1 MLPMLSHA
9 NIWNA
14 IDKLAARN
22 GLSPSGLA
30 KKAGLD
36 STTFNKSKRT
46 TRDGKLRWPS
56 TESVSKILD
65 ATSTTVRDF
74 MVLLD
79 AHAGDKSVAGLIPM
93 ISLDNAASIENFE
106 PQGRPTGPTWDQVH
120 FPVITDPHV
129 FALEILGDEW
139 APIYRDGDIIIIS
152 PGASMRRGDRV
163 LLQQWEGG
171 LKIMELLRETVGATE
186 FRTLG
191 PDPHEERVLASEL
204 LWMSR
209 IIWASQ

>member
-1 MLPMLSHA
+1 MLSHA
-9 NIWNA
+9 NVWNA

-30 KKAGLD
+30 KKSGLD
-36 STTFNKSKRT
+36 ATTFNKSKRS
-46 TRDGKLRWPS
+46 TRNGKLRWPS
-56 TESVSKILD
+56 TESLSKILD
-65 ATSTTVRDF
+65 ATATSVRDF

-79 AHAGDKSVAGLIPM
+79 AHTGDKSVAGLIPM
-93 ISLDNAASIENFE
+93 ISLNNAASIENFE
-106 PQGRPTGPTWDQVH
+106 VQGRPTGTTWDQVH

-129 FALEILGDEW
+129 FALEITGDQW

-152 PGASMRRGDRV
+152 PGASIRRGDRV
-163 LLQQWEGG
+163 IFQQWEGG
-171 LKIMELLRETVGATE
+171 LQIMEMLRETVSSSE
-186 FRTLG
+186 FRTLD
-191 PDPHEERVLASEL
+191 PDAREERFPASEL

>member
-1 MLPMLSHA
+1 MLSHA

-30 KKAGLD
+30 RKAGLD
-36 STTFNKSKRT
+36 ATTFNKSKRT
-46 TRDGKLRWPS
+46 ARDGKLRWPS
-56 TESVSKILD
+56 TESLSKILD

-93 ISLDNAASIENFE
+93 IGMSTAASIENFE
-106 PQGRPTGPTWDQVH
+106 PQGRPSGAAWDQVH

-129 FALEILGDEW
+129 FALEIAGDDW
-139 APIYRDGDIIIIS
+139 APVYRDGDIVVIS
-152 PGASMRRGDRV
+152 PGASIRRGDRV
-163 LLQQWEGG
+163 VFQLWEGG
-171 LKIMELLRETVGATE
+171 LKIMELLRETVSSSE
-186 FRTLG
+186 FRTLS
-191 PDPHEERVLASEL
+191 PDGREERFPASEI

>member
-1 MLPMLSHA
+1 MLSHA

-30 KKAGLD
+30 KRAGLD
-36 STTFNKSKRT
+36 ATTFNKSKRT
-46 TRDGKLRWPS
+46 ARDGKPRWPS
-56 TESVSKILD
+56 TESLSKILD

-93 ISLDNAASIENFE
+93 ISLNSAASIENFE
-106 PQGRPTGPTWDQVH
+106 PQGRPTGPLWDQVH

-129 FALEILGDEW
+129 FALEITGKEW
-139 APIYRDGDIIIIS
+139 DPIYRDGDIIIIS
-152 PGASMRRGDRV
+152 PGASIRRGDRV
-163 LLQQWEGG
+163 IFQQWEGG
-171 LKIMELLRETVGATE
+171 LQIMELLRETVSSSE

-191 PDPHEERVLASEL
+191 PDAREERFPASEL